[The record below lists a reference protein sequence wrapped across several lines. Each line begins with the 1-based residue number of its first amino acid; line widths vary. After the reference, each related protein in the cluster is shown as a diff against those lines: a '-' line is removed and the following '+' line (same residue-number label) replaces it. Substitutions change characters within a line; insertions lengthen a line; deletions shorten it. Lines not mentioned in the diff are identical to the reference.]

1 MAKMRP
7 IRKRSFL
14 LLELVISLALI
25 MLCLFPLLRPNLQ
38 LYQLSKKRLAASENY
53 SKKSVLLCKI
63 KRELFEAKYSWEELK
78 KGITTSEYSIKAIE
92 KTERESLQR
101 EGLLLEVATVFGQ
114 HQFYVE
120 RAL

>member
-38 LYQLSKKRLAASENY
+38 LYQLSKKRLAASENF
-53 SKKSVLLCKI
+53 SKNSLLLCKI

-78 KGITTSEYSIKAIE
+78 KGISTPEYSMKAIE
-92 KTERESLQR
+92 KTEREAFQR
-101 EGLLLEVATVFGQ
+101 EGLLLEVTTAFGK
-114 HQFYVE
+114 HEFYVE